1 MRRLIVGGF
10 AALALTACSS
20 QSSAAIPVV
29 TGPHGEA
36 NVVVLVDCGEDGV
49 ANVHVEYGTG
59 PDRDVLIGRNSTT
72 RSVGGLETFS
82 SNYGTD
88 PSFGDANLTVTTS
101 PTRGTCKTTL
111 TDYNSGDI
119 IAERET
125 AGKVTLRAVVSAG
138 QQS

>member
-1 MRRLIVGGF
+1 M
-10 AALALTACSS
+10 
-20 QSSAAIPVV
+20 Q
-29 TGPHGEA
+29 
-36 NVVVLVDCGEDGV
+36 VDCGEDGV
-49 ANVHVEYGTG
+49 AGVHVKYGTG
-59 PDRDVLIGRNSTT
+59 PDQDVLIGRNPRTL
-72 RSVGGLETFS
+72 SVDGLEMFS

-88 PSFGDANLTVTTS
+88 PGYPDANLVVTTS

-138 QQS
+138 EQS